1 MSADLAPLITSFS
14 IIFLAELGDKTQIC
28 TIMLSSKSSA
38 RSVFFGAMA
47 AFFIVDGL
55 SALLGGELLYMLPRN
70 VIGLAAGL
78 TFIVLGIASLI
89 RRKDSRDACKDV
101 STSFFRAFSLIALME
116 LGDKTQISSILLTA
130 QFGKPMLVLAG
141 IMLAFTIITG
151 MSVFLGHRILRIMPE
166 KFLRIGAA
174 ATFIL
179 LGLIQTIEMLFGI
192 NVPP

>member
-1 MSADLAPLITSFS
+1 
-14 IIFLAELGDKTQIC
+14 
-28 TIMLSSKSSA
+28 
-38 RSVFFGAMA
+38 
-47 AFFIVDGL
+47 
-55 SALLGGELLYMLPRN
+55 
-70 VIGLAAGL
+70 
-78 TFIVLGIASLI
+78 
-89 RRKDSRDACKDV
+89 
-101 STSFFRAFSLIALME
+101 
-116 LGDKTQISSILLTA
+116 ISSILLTA